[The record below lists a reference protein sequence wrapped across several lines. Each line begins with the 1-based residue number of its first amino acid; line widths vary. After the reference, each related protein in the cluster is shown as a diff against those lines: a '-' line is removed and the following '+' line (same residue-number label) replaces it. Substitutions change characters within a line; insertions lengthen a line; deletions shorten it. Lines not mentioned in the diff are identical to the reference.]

1 MKDEARERRR
11 DLLWAL
17 PASLILHALLAA
29 LVFYNLPRPAQ
40 EPQQDQPVNVALV
53 PPPDQ
58 PKPKPA
64 PAPPKEP
71 KAEKPPETKP
81 EEPPE
86 KQSRKTPPI
95 ETLRPVF
102 QFGDKDAGPRKSLDG
117 ASAQDSSPAPAK
129 EETSKPPVTPEPAET
144 KSGAPAATEKPAELP
159 EAGEKPATAAKDAES
174 LKDAEEAETPDADKQ
189 TAAAPPLAAD
199 DGDTEVELPISAEK
213 PTPKPANAPKPGSSK
228 VSKSS
233 NGSAGSPTSPD
244 VASAASRRY
253 SGLPGVRKLYSQDAT
268 GDALATTSMGGVP
281 RAQRGAKL
289 CASALQQQL
298 LDASYFPDLIPSVPL
313 KAGNILN
320 APDVAF
326 RATGTWYHLGFRC
339 EVDSDVT
346 RVLSFGLRVGSV
358 IPPDEWVR
366 LGLPTR

>member
-64 PAPPKEP
+64 PATPREP
-71 KAEKPPETKP
+71 KAEKLPETKP
-81 EEPPE
+81 KEPPTPE
-86 KQSRKTPPI
+86 KQPRKTPPI

-129 EETSKPPVTPEPAET
+129 EETSKPPVTPEPAEA
-144 KSGAPAATEKPAELP
+144 KSDAPAATEKPAELP
-159 EAGEKPATAAKDAES
+159 G
-174 LKDAEEAETPDADKQ
+174 ADKQ

-228 VSKSS
+228 VSKSPK
-233 NGSAGSPTSPD
+233 GSAGDPASPD

>member
-17 PASLILHALLAA
+17 PASLILHTLLAA

-64 PAPPKEP
+64 PAPPPKEP
-71 KAEKPPETKP
+71 KAEKPPETKA
-81 EEPPE
+81 EEPATPE
-86 KQSRKTPPI
+86 KQPRKTLPF

-117 ASAQDSSPAPAK
+117 ASAQDNSPAPAK
-129 EETSKPPVTPEPAET
+129 EETSKPPATPVPAET
-144 KSGAPAATEKPAELP
+144 RSGAPAATEKPAELP
-159 EAGEKPATAAKDAES
+159 E
-174 LKDAEEAETPDADKQ
+174 ADKQ

-228 VSKSS
+228 VPKSP
-233 NGSAGSPTSPD
+233 NGSAGSPASPD

-339 EVDSDVT
+339 EVDSDAT